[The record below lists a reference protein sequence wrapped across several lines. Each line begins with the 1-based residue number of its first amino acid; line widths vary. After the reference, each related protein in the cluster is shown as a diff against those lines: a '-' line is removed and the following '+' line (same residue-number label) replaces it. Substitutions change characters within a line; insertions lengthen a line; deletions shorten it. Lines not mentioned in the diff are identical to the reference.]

1 MYFYQKVLNMKFLK
15 KNLLSTGAGIVLFLL
30 YFAPAGHAQMVI
42 GGSTPSAS
50 AVLDLQSTAK
60 GLLVPRMTQAQR
72 TAISSPANSLL
83 IYQTDQDTGFYFYKS
98 NAWNRVAGFRNDA
111 NSPIAIGYTAGS
123 SPQADGAI
131 AIGEEAGKTSQQQN
145 AISVGYFTGNSNQ
158 GQGATAIGYQAGAT
172 NQGQSAISVGF
183 MAGNADQGST
193 SIAIGQFAG
202 TTNQHANS
210 IILNASGA
218 PLESDNTSAF
228 YVKPVRGVATASPA
242 LIYNTTTGEITYNTS
257 DRRLK
262 NNIQPMAQGL
272 ERILQLRPV
281 TFDHKNAL
289 SDTHY
294 AATNRMGFIAQE
306 VQEVFPDLVL
316 RIPGPDSLLT
326 IATHD
331 MIPAM
336 VKAIQELSAK
346 VDDLERRNAALQ
358 AQADAVKS
366 LQGEMAALKA
376 LLESKKGAT
385 SAESKER

>member
-1 MYFYQKVLNMKFLK
+1 
-15 KNLLSTGAGIVLFLL
+15 
-30 YFAPAGHAQMVI
+30 
-42 GGSTPSAS
+42 
-50 AVLDLQSTAK
+50 
-60 GLLVPRMTQAQR
+60 
-72 TAISSPANSLL
+72 
-83 IYQTDQDTGFYFYKS
+83 
-98 NAWNRVAGFRNDA
+98 
-111 NSPIAIGYTAGS
+111 
-123 SPQADGAI
+123 
-131 AIGEEAGKTSQQQN
+131 
-145 AISVGYFTGNSNQ
+145 
-158 GQGATAIGYQAGAT
+158 
-172 NQGQSAISVGF
+172 

-385 SAESKER
+385 STESKER

>member
-1 MYFYQKVLNMKFLK
+1 MKFLK
-15 KNLLSTGAGIVLFLL
+15 KNLLSTGAGAILFLFCL
-30 YFAPAGHAQMVI
+30 APALHAQMVI
-42 GGSTPSAS
+42 GGSTPSTS

-72 TAISSPANSLL
+72 TTISSPANSLL
-83 IYQTDQDTGFYFYKS
+83 VYQTDQDTGFYFYKS

-145 AISVGYFTGNSNQ
+145 AISVGYLSGKNNQ
-158 GQGATAIGYQAGAT
+158 GTNSVAIGYL
-172 NQGQSAISVGF
+172 
-183 MAGNADQGST
+183 AGNESQGNGSV
-193 SIAIGQFAG
+193 AIGQLAG
-202 TTNQHANS
+202 TTSQHANS
-210 IILNASGA
+210 IILNASNA
-218 PLESDNTSAF
+218 ALESASANAF

-242 LIYNTTTGEITYNTS
+242 LIYDATTGEITYNTS

-262 NNIQPMAQGL
+262 NNIQPMARGL

-376 LLESKKGAT
+376 LLETKKGAT

>member
-1 MYFYQKVLNMKFLK
+1 MHVVAGLAVVFLM
-15 KNLLSTGAGIVLFLL
+15 LGGIVVWAALTEIAGAVLSSGVVVVESDVKRVQH
-30 YFAPAGHAQMVI
+30 PAGGVVSEINVRNGSQVKAGDVVIRLDETVSRANLQMI
-42 GGSTPSAS
+42 AKQ
-50 AVLDLQSTAK
+50 LDE
-60 GLLVPRMTQAQR
+60 LVMREAR
-72 TAISSPANSLL
+72 LEAE
-83 IYQTDQDTGFYFYKS
+83 
-98 NAWNRVAGFRNDA
+98 R
-111 NSPIAIGYTAGS
+111 
-123 SPQADGAI
+123 DGAKEIKLPESYKGREQEPDI
-131 AIGEEAGKTSQQQN
+131 AKRI
-145 AISVGYFTGNSNQ
+145 
-158 GQGATAIGYQAGAT
+158 
-172 NQGQSAISVGF
+172 
-183 MAGNADQGST
+183 
-193 SIAIGQFAG
+193 
-202 TTNQHANS
+202 
-210 IILNASGA
+210 
-218 PLESDNTSAF
+218 
-228 YVKPVRGVATASPA
+228 
-242 LIYNTTTGEITYNTS
+242 TGETS
-257 DRRLK
+257 FFTSRRASLDGQK
-262 NNIQPMAQGL
+262 EQLG

-326 IATHD
+326 LATHD

-385 SAESKER
+385 STESKER